1 MFTRAFATAAG
12 AVLLATTAAAEQLP
26 TWNIA
31 DVCRGDSAPGQCG
44 MFERRARNAVS
55 GSWDVLPPE
64 TQAACIA
71 ATRSPGDQSWR
82 ALAGCIELETLQAK
96 RERAIATGSTPSK
109 AEPPAPVPVEPAK
122 DEPAAAEPATTEPAA
137 PATAPAAPT
146 EPDKAG

>member
-1 MFTRAFATAAG
+1 MFTRAFTTAAV
-12 AVLLATTAAAEQLP
+12 AVLLATTAAAERLP

-44 MFERRARNAVS
+44 MFEQRARNAVS

-71 ATRSPGDQSWR
+71 ATRSPGDQNWR

-96 RERAIATGSTPSK
+96 RERAIATRATPAK
-109 AEPPAPVPVEPAK
+109 AEPPAPVK
-122 DEPAAAEPATTEPAA
+122 DEPAAAEPASTEPAA

-146 EPDKAG
+146 EPEKAG